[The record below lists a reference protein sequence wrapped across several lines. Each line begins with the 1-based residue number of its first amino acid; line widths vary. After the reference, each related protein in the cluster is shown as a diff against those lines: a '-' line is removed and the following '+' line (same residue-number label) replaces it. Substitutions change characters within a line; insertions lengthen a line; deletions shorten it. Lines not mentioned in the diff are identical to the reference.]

1 MRAYLS
7 TLEIV
12 GAKPG
17 PKRRAMIASTGA
29 EHRGAGG
36 ELVELR
42 PGMVPFRSI
51 ARIAQTLHIDESRLL
66 QAIGMSGRTA
76 IRRRKEG
83 HLKLDEADRLL
94 RVARVV
100 EEALRIFGSE
110 DKASRWLKTPHP
122 MLGDTAP
129 VDLLDSDAGARS
141 VSDEL
146 VRVDYGDFA

>member
-7 TLEIV
+7 TLELV
-12 GAKPG
+12 GAKPA
-17 PKRRAMIASTGA
+17 PKRRAAPIGA
-29 EHRGAGG
+29 GHRGASG

-42 PGMVPFRSI
+42 PGMVPFGAI
-51 ARIAQTLHIDESRLL
+51 ARIAQGLDIGASRLL
-66 QAIGMSGRTA
+66 QAIGMSARTA
-76 IRRRKEG
+76 MRRRKEG
-83 HLKLDEADRLL
+83 HRKLDEADRLL

-100 EEALRIFGSE
+100 EEALRVFGSE

-122 MLGDTAP
+122 MLGDAAP
-129 VDLLDSDAGARS
+129 VDLLDSDAGTRS

>member
-17 PKRRAMIASTGA
+17 PKRSAAIAPVGA
-29 EHRGAGG
+29 GHRGASG

-51 ARIAQTLHIDESRLL
+51 ARIAQTLQIEESRLL

-76 IRRRKEG
+76 IRRSKQG

-100 EEALRIFGSE
+100 EEAVRVFGSE
-110 DKASRWLKTPHP
+110 DKASRWLKTRHP
-122 MLGDTAP
+122 MLQDTAP
-129 VDLLDSDAGARS
+129 VDLLDSDAGARA

>member
-7 TLEIV
+7 TLGIV

-17 PKRRAMIASTGA
+17 PKRRAIIAPIGA
-29 EHRGAGG
+29 GHRGASG

-51 ARIAQTLHIDESRLL
+51 ARIAQTLDIDESRLL
-66 QAIGMSGRTA
+66 HAIGMSGRTA
-76 IRRRKEG
+76 LRRRKG
-83 HLKLDEADRLL
+83 GYLKLDEADRLL

-100 EEALRIFGSE
+100 EEALRVFGSE
-110 DKASRWLKTPHP
+110 DKASRWLKTRHA
-122 MLGDTAP
+122 MLGNAAP